1 MMRRLIAIAALARGM
16 AVMRAAILPLTAQQV
31 SAAASPT
38 MWKALFFCRRPHR
51 IDQTCAIALTK
62 ALLIDLPKHDAA
74 VATDRAC
81 RPGSQIF
88 AAIPRPGESN

>member
-1 MMRRLIAIAALARGM
+1 MRRLIAIAALARGM

-62 ALLIDLPKHDAA
+62 ALLIDLPKRDAA
-74 VATDRAC
+74 CRH
-81 RPGSQIF
+81 RPGMPSRLADIRGNP
-88 AAIPRPGESN
+88 ASGRE